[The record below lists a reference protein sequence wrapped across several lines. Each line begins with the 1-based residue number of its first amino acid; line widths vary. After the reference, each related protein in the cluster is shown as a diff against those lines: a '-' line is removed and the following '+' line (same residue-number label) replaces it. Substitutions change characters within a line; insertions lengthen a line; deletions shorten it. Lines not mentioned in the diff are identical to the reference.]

1 MAKILVGHGYEI
13 EATCRK
19 WSKHGKNW
27 LYVNFDGGG
36 KICLDLDTGEII
48 KRQSHCAPVLCPGE
62 RERLWAEYK

>member
-1 MAKILVGHGYEI
+1 METILVGHGHKLG
-13 EATCRK
+13 ATCRK

-48 KRQSHCAPVLCPGE
+48 KRQSRRA
-62 RERLWAEYK
+62 REAVG